1 MDSHRHRSGGL
12 KQSNKP
18 FKSKHASKSSL
29 KEKSKGKINRTSLK
43 QRGQGPNTKAD
54 RRHAARVAQ
63 QKKRSEVY
71 ETTRVFEGK
80 DGAPKI
86 VAVISLCPDV
96 DMNAAIENLY
106 KAVDQPI
113 PRGPPPLLMQS
124 ERFKHKFHF
133 VPLQRN
139 FIDVMDAMKV
149 ADFTIMLMSA
159 EIEVDKF
166 GINCLLGILNQGL
179 VSPIPVVQHLDRT
192 APKLRNNIKKSLV
205 SFVQQFYPEESRI
218 HTLDS
223 EAETMTVL
231 RMIATQRPRSIKWRE
246 QHPYLL
252 AEQVEF
258 EEQEGEMG
266 ILKVTGVARG
276 TPFNA
281 NRLVHLQNYGDF
293 QIDKIMSAPTLASQL
308 SDMQEDSAVLD
319 IPDPAEQDDLVS
331 ENEPDFME
339 NEQTWPTE
347 EELAEAEERV
357 RQMNGGEP
365 MNDDGKVTKRVPK
378 GTSSYQAAWIVD
390 DDDDEYSDVDE
401 DEDDN
406 EMMDDDEEDVEAAGV
421 DAGFPSFD
429 DDDEYENIDMNG
441 KDKVDE
447 DEFDAAE
454 EDRQLQ
460 EYLARQK
467 ELKSHLDFPD
477 EIDTP
482 LDTPARTR
490 FARYRG
496 LQSFR
501 TSPWDPYENLPI
513 DYSRIF
519 QYENYNRTKNRIL
532 TQNLVGKFRART
544 RITLYIK
551 DVPKEAYESY
561 SPSRPFVVF
570 GLLQYEHKMT
580 VLNLQISRDNAYEE
594 PVKSKDPMILHMG
607 FRRIEVRPVYSQ
619 RGNGKGTNNVHRF
632 ERFLQ
637 MGKSSVA
644 TIYAPTVFG
653 KVPCLLYKETDDVN
667 DPTLVSVGSFMDTDT
682 KRIVAKRIILS
693 GHPYKIHKRSA
704 VIRFMF
710 FNQEDVHWFKPVQL
724 TTKYGRTGHIRE
736 SLGTHGYMKCM
747 FDGPI
752 TQQDTVMLY
761 LYKRVFPK
769 WDTKLWKGGLNNAI
783 VTGGESKAM
792 DIDAM
797 EE

>member
-1 MDSHRHRSGGL
+1 MESTRHRAGGL

-18 FKSKHASKSSL
+18 FKSKHSSKGTL
-29 KEKSKGKINRTSLK
+29 KEKSKGKINRVSIK
-43 QRGQGPNTKAD
+43 QRGQGPSNKAD

-63 QKKRSEVY
+63 QKKRQEVY

-86 VAVISLCPDV
+86 VAVVPLCDDI
-96 DMNAAIENLY
+96 DMDLALRNLY
-106 KAVDQPI
+106 QSVEQSVPQ
-113 PRGPPPLLMQS
+113 GPGPLWMQT
-124 ERFKHKFHF
+124 ERFKHKFQF
-133 VPLQRN
+133 MPLQRN
-139 FIDVMDAMKV
+139 FIDIMDAMKV
-149 ADFTIMLMSA
+149 ADFALFLMSA
-159 EIEVDKF
+159 EVEVDKF
-166 GINCLLGILNQGL
+166 GINCLLGVLNQGL
-179 VSPIPVVQHLDRT
+179 VSPIPVVQHLEKT
-192 APKLRNNIKKSLV
+192 APKLRTNIKKSLV

-218 HTLDS
+218 HTLDNES
-223 EAETMTVL
+223 DAMTVL
-231 RMIATQRPRSIKWRE
+231 RMIATQRPRAINWRE

-252 AEQVEF
+252 AENVEF
-258 EEQEGEMG
+258 EEHEGEMG
-266 ILKVTGVARG
+266 TLKVTGVARG
-276 TPFNA
+276 APFNA

-293 QIDKIMSAPTLASQL
+293 QIDKILSAPLATATRM
-308 SDMQEDSAVLD
+308 SDMQEDAAVLD
-319 IPDPAEQDDLVS
+319 EPKSEDQDDLVS

-357 RQMNGGEP
+357 RHMNGNS
-365 MNDDGKVTKRVPK
+365 NDGSKVTKRVPK
-378 GTSSYQAAWIVD
+378 GTSVYQAAWIVD
-390 DDDDEYSDVDE
+390 EEDAEYSDIDDEDDENMMEDDDE
-401 DEDDN
+401 
-406 EMMDDDEEDVEAAGV
+406 DVEPAGA
-421 DAGFPSFD
+421 DTEFPSFD
-429 DDDEYENIDMNG
+429 DDDEYENLDMNG
-441 KDKVDE
+441 KENEEE
-447 DEFDAAE
+447 DEFDAVE

-467 ELKSHLDFPD
+467 ELKTHTDFPD

-482 LDTPARTR
+482 LDIPARTR

-519 QYENYNRTKNRIL
+519 QYENYNRTKNRVL
-532 TQNLVGKFRART
+532 TQNLVGNVKAKT
-544 RITLYIK
+544 RVTLYIK

-580 VLNLQISRDNAYEE
+580 VLNLQITRDNAYEE
-594 PVKSKDPMILHMG
+594 PVRSKDPMILHMG
-607 FRRIEVRPVYSQ
+607 YRRMVVRPIYSQ
-619 RGNGKGTNNVHRF
+619 RGNGKGSNNVHKF

-637 MGKSSVA
+637 MGKPAVA

-653 KVPCLLYKETDDVN
+653 KVPCLLYKENEDDIN

-682 KRIVAKRIILS
+682 KRIVAKRIVLS

-710 FNQEDVHWFKPVQL
+710 FNSEDVHWFKPVQI

-736 SLGTHGYMKCM
+736 SLGTHGYMKVM

-769 WDTKLWKGGLNNAI
+769 WNTKLWKGGLNATI
-783 VTGGESKAM
+783 VQGGAQKSM
-792 DIDAM
+792 DVDAM

>member
-18 FKSKHASKSSL
+18 FKSKHASKNAL
-29 KEKSKGKINRTSLK
+29 KEKSKGKINRTSIK
-43 QRGQGPNTKAD
+43 QRGQGPSNKAD

-86 VAVISLCPDV
+86 VAVLPLCPDV
-96 DMNAAIENLY
+96 DMDLAIQNLY
-106 KAVDQPI
+106 KAVDQPV
-113 PRGPPPLLMQS
+113 PQTPGPLNMQS
-124 ERFKHKFHF
+124 ERFKHKFQF

-159 EIEVDKF
+159 EVEVDKF
-166 GINCLLGILNQGL
+166 GITCLLGVLNQGL
-179 VSPIPVVQHLDRT
+179 VSPIPVVQHLERT
-192 APKLRNNIKKSLV
+192 SPKIRTNIKKSLV
-205 SFVQQFYPEESRI
+205 AFVQQFYPEEARV
-218 HTLDS
+218 HTLDT
-223 EAETMTVL
+223 EAEAMTVL
-231 RMIATQRPRSIKWRE
+231 RMLATQRPRAIQWRE

-252 AEQVEF
+252 AENVEF
-258 EEQEGEMG
+258 EEHEGELG
-266 ILKVTGVARG
+266 TLKVTGVARG
-276 TPFNA
+276 CPFNA

-293 QIDKIMSAPTLASQL
+293 QIEKIMSAPVASAQV

-319 IPDPAEQDDLVS
+319 IPNPEEQDDLVS

-347 EELAEAEERV
+347 EELAEADERV
-357 RQMNGGEP
+357 RQMNGGE
-365 MNDDGKVTKRVPK
+365 DAQGKVKKLVPK
-378 GTSSYQAAWIVD
+378 GTSAYQAAWIVD
-390 DDDDEYSDVDE
+390 EEDEYSDVDE
-401 DEDDN
+401 DEDDQD
-406 EMMDDDEEDVEAAGV
+406 MMEDDDDENVEPAGA
-421 DAGFPSFD
+421 DTGFPSFD
-429 DDDEYENIDMNG
+429 DDEEYELIDMNG
-441 KDKVDE
+441 KDKTEED
-447 DEFDAAE
+447 DEFDAEE

-467 ELKSHLDFPD
+467 ELKAHTDFPD
-477 EIDTP
+477 EVDTP
-482 LDTPARTR
+482 LDTPARVR

-580 VLNLQISRDNAYEE
+580 VLNFQITRDNAYEE
-594 PVKSKDPMILHMG
+594 PVKSKDAMILHMG
-607 FRRIEVRPVYSQ
+607 FRRIEVRPIYSQ
-619 RGNGKGTNNVHRF
+619 RGNGKGHNNVHKY

-637 MGKSSVA
+637 MGKPSVA

-667 DPTLVSVGSFMDTDT
+667 DPILVSVGSFMDTDT
-682 KRIVAKRIILS
+682 RRIVAKRIILS

-710 FNQEDVHWFKPVQL
+710 FNTEDVHWFKPVQL
-724 TTKYGRTGHIRE
+724 TTKYGRTGHIKE
-736 SLGTHGYMKCM
+736 SLGTHGYVKCM

-752 TQQDTVMLY
+752 TQQDTVMMY

-769 WDTKLWKGGLNNAI
+769 WNTKLWKGGLNHAI
-783 VTGGESKAM
+783 SVGGESKAM
-792 DIDAM
+792 EIDAM